1 MSLIIYVFNVSLK
14 MQKGLCEG
22 SVEWERQRIKK
33 RLHTVKTNTKDYVK
47 QKR

>member
-33 RLHTVKTNTKDYVK
+33 DHTVKTKTKDNVK